1 MIEGEMFLWNDC
13 NKDIK
18 VNKKSKIPVTYLGDI
33 RRLNPIDFQEN
44 EKN

>member
-18 VNKKSKIPVTYLGDI
+18 VNKKSKIPVTCDI